1 MLKAT
6 YGTFNTLRSLQK
18 VQIRV
23 PTAHKIIRIVSSYNT
38 TGISYSGSRW
48 FAARECQML
57 FIPSSLSLLSNIA
70 DKLNHAKI
78 TAFKTHLRD
87 LFVHVTH

>member
-6 YGTFNTLRSLQK
+6 YGTEGTFNTLRSLQK

-23 PTAHKIIRIVSSYNT
+23 PAAHKTIRIVSSYNT
-38 TGISYSGSRW
+38 TGISYSGS
-48 FAARECQML
+48 RECQML

-70 DKLNHAKI
+70 DKLNHAKC
-78 TAFKTHLRD
+78 TAFKTHLRH
-87 LFVHVTH
+87 LFVQVTH